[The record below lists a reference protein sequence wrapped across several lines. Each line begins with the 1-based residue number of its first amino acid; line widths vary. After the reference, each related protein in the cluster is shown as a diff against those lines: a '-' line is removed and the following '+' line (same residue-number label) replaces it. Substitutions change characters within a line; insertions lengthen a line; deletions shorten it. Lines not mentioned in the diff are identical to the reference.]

1 MKNQQEFIKRLRKLM
16 DENNDNNSTLAK
28 KIEESNQAVSFWLLG
43 KREPD
48 STSLENL
55 ADCYGVSVDYLLGR
69 ADY

>member
-1 MKNQQEFIKRLRKLM
+1 M

-48 STSLENL
+48 SSGAHL
-55 ADCYGVSVDYLLGR
+55 
-69 ADY
+69 